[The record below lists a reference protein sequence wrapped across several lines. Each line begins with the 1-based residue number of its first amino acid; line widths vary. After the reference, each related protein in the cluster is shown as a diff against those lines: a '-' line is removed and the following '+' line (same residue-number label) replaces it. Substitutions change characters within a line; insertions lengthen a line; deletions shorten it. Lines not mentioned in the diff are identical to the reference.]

1 MDTIIQK
8 AAKGNRVALTQLYES
23 NKQEVYFLC
32 RSLLRDGTDAI
43 PAAKWALKSA
53 LVAVNI
59 GEVQTEDAFFAYA
72 VKQAVSHCKKSI
84 TKKDARAFK
93 LPPQKNFRI
102 SHVNDHYIDPK
113 ADMVDNYINCLPAAQ
128 RFALVLRLI
137 GAMDEKQIARAIGV
151 DVTSAALLKE
161 AESENLGK
169 VYRALQAKGISCVAP
184 TTELLSMAFDV
195 ALSQTHIPD
204 ELEKYMSDYIN
215 SVAAP
220 IEKAAKSKRKVYYIV
235 SVAIVVVAVILI
247 AVLAGGGNNDTTIDE
262 DDTAETVTS
271 TGEEAALDDVLDK
284 ATTDAILD
292 IESTEEGTTGEDS
305 ESDDM
310 VENTAITLDASLIYY
325 ADIEIQDYGTI
336 TVQLDQA
343 SAPITA
349 ANFVSLAESGF
360 YDGLTF
366 HRIMEGFMMQG
377 GDPEGN
383 GTGGSDQNIVG
394 EFTAN
399 GYDNTLSHTR
409 GAISMARSNDYD
421 SASSQ
426 FFIVHEDSSASLD
439 GQYAVFGYVT
449 EGMDVVDAV
458 CEAAEPTDNNG
469 TIGTEAQPVITSVT
483 IRTEPVS

>member
-8 AAKGNRVALTQLYES
+8 AAKSNRTALTQLYEG

-32 RSLLRDGTDAI
+32 RALLRNSTATI
-43 PAAKWALKSA
+43 PAAKWAFKSA
-53 LVAVNI
+53 FQAI
-59 GEVQTEDAFFAYA
+59 IRGEIQTEEAFSAYA
-72 VKQAVSHCKKSI
+72 VKQAASYCKKDI
-84 TKKDARAFK
+84 VKKDNRAFK

-102 SHVNDHYIDPK
+102 GHVNEHYIDPE
-113 ADMVDNYINCLPAAQ
+113 ADLVDNYINCLPAAQ
-128 RFALVLRLI
+128 RFALVLRLA
-137 GAMDEKQIARAIGV
+137 GNMPVNQIARTIGLEIAHA
-151 DVTSAALLKE
+151 DLLKE
-161 AESENLGK
+161 SEAENLGK
-169 VYRALQAKGISCVAP
+169 VYRAIQAKGISCVAP
-184 TTELLSMAFDV
+184 TTELLAMAFDD
-195 ALSQTHIPD
+195 ALIQTFIPD
-204 ELEKYMSDYIN
+204 ELDKYMTEYIN

-220 IEKAAKSKRKVYYIV
+220 AEEAAKSKRKVYYIAAAAV
-235 SVAIVVVAVILI
+235 MVVAVILI
-247 AVLAGGGNNDTTIDE
+247 AVLAGGSNNNTTVDE
-262 DDTAETVTS
+262 DDTTGTVTS
-271 TGEEAALDDVLDK
+271 TETDTELDDILDE
-284 ATTDAILD
+284 ATTDAVGD
-292 IESTEEGTTGEDS
+292 VESTDEDETDEDS
-305 ESDDM
+305 ETDGSI
-310 VENTAITLDASLIYY
+310 ENKIATLDASLIYY

-343 SAPITA
+343 SAPITT

-366 HRIMEGFMMQG
+366 HRIIEGFMMQG

-383 GTGGSDQNIVG
+383 GTGGSDENIVG

-409 GAISMARSNDYD
+409 GAISMARSSDYD

-449 EGMDVVDAV
+449 EGMDVVDVV
-458 CEAAEPTDNNG
+458 CESAEPTDSNG
-469 TIGTEAQPVITSVT
+469 TITAEEQPVITSIT